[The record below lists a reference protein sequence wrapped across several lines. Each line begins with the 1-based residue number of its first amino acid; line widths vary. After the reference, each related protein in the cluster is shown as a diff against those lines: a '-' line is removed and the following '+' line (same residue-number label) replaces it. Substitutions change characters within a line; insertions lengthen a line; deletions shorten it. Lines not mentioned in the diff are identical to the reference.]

1 MEITEYL
8 INGKTF
14 SLYEGY
20 DELLKQILLNKK
32 GFYVKNWHEEGEA
45 FLLTHD
51 DEELP
56 TLEDC
61 KLLLKKVEE
70 TFFKLG
76 FKKEE
81 EHLLKKSHQEYF
93 DFVAFLM
100 FVVFKTKQEYRAGT
114 ALLLQEKHKSEK
126 EELISLMAKIKQK
139 LEE

>member
-1 MEITEYL
+1 MKITEYL
-8 INGKTF
+8 INYKTF
-14 SLYEGY
+14 SLYEG
-20 DELLKQILLNKK
+20 DEDLLKEILYNKK
-32 GFYVKNWHEEGEA
+32 GHYAKNWHEEGEA

-51 DEELP
+51 GEELP

-81 EHLLKKSHQEYF
+81 EHLLKKAYQEYF
-93 DFVAFLM
+93 DLIAFIM

-114 ALLLQEKHKSEK
+114 ALLLQEKDKPEK
-126 EELISLMAKIKQK
+126 EEVVSLKTKIKQK
-139 LEE
+139 MEE